1 MKKLL
6 FTLGIIFTFSGLQVQ
21 AQQFLEDMNGRP
33 ILETKYTNVEGSPY
47 LLTEWTEGVVKLQNG
62 QSFKGIQLKY
72 DQVADELLFQH
83 KDQTLSFVQ
92 PVQEFKLLTPD
103 KERLFR
109 NGFKTQ
115 ENRSEKMFFE
125 VLFDG
130 GTKLIG
136 RRSKQITE
144 SKEYNSAT
152 TTQKFVPVESLY
164 IVKDGSA
171 IKIRKDKKSILSA
184 LSDKSARLE
193 EYIKSN
199 KVNLKEESGII
210 LLVEYYNT
218 I

>member
-6 FTLGIIFTFSGLQVQ
+6 FPLTIILTITGFRVQ

-47 LLTEWTEGVVKLQNG
+47 LRADWIEGVVKLQNG

-72 DQVADELLFQH
+72 DQVADELLFSH
-83 KDQTLSFVQ
+83 KGQTLSFVQ
-92 PVQEFKLLTPD
+92 PVREFKLLTPE
-103 KERLFR
+103 KEMLFR
-109 NGFKTQ
+109 NGFKTP
-115 ENRSEKMFFE
+115 EKHSEKMFFE

-152 TTQKFVPVESLY
+152 TTRKFVPVESLF
-164 IVKDGSA
+164 IIRDGSA
-171 IKIRKDKKSILSA
+171 VKIRKDKKSILSA
-184 LSDKSARLE
+184 LSDKSNQLE
-193 EYIKSN
+193 NYIKAN
-199 KVNLKEESGII
+199 NLNLKDEAGIVR
-210 LLVEYYNT
+210 LVEYYNS